1 MITKIHKNGERSVK
15 VPLEYIELAKCTLEE
30 AQNIL
35 EDTNKVIVGLTRG
48 VDFVIFF
55 KGRLG
60 SISGMGTYGYMQ
72 MLGNI
77 TNRIG
82 SQGSQSYLN
91 LLSTELLESMV
102 HNSRTQVATRSGWL
116 RFFTNP
122 SIVGCQSYR
131 VYDVSQGSVFGEGLS
146 LPIVSR

>member
-1 MITKIHKNGERSVK
+1 MITKIHKNEERSVN
-15 VPLEYIELAKCTLEE
+15 VPLEYIELTKCTLEE

-35 EDTNKVIVGLTRG
+35 EDTNKVIVGLNKPT
-48 VDFVIFF
+48 DFVIFF
-55 KGRLG
+55 KGRIG
-60 SISGMGTYGYMQ
+60 SISGMGAYSYME
-72 MLGNI
+72 MLRNSI
-77 TNRIG
+77 NRRG
-82 SQGSQSYLN
+82 CQSYLN
-91 LLSTELLESMV
+91 LLSTELLESMRQY
-102 HNSRTQVATRSGWL
+102 SRTQVAARSGWL

>member
-1 MITKIHKNGERSVK
+1 MITKIRKNEERSVN
-15 VPLEYIELAKCTLEE
+15 VPLEYVELTTCSLEE
-30 AQNIL
+30 AKNIL
-35 EDTNKVIVGLTRG
+35 KDTNKVIVGLTGG

-60 SISGMGTYGYMQ
+60 SISWMGAYSYIE
-72 MLGNI
+72 MLGNSV
-77 TNRIG
+77 NRRE
-82 SQGSQSYLN
+82 SQSHLN

-102 HNSRTQVATRSGWL
+102 HNSRTQVAARSGWL

-131 VYDVSQGSVFGEGLS
+131 VYDVSQGRVFGDRLS
-146 LPIVSR
+146 LPHG